1 MSRLVL
7 GLSVV
12 ALLTACSP
20 SVVTEQQS
28 TADNVSSVAAN
39 LNAKTNDI
47 AFEAYSAE
55 AFFQTTS
62 FGLAT
67 SSGYAFSKDDSKML
81 GHSDSSGIFN
91 TFAMTADGE
100 KTALTSSE
108 ADAHFAV
115 SFFPNDDRVLV
126 TADQGGNEQTHIYVR
141 KIDGSLLDLTPGT
154 ELKALFGGW
163 HTDNKVFYVWHN
175 GRDAASFDLYAYRAD
190 TYASEMIF
198 ENPGFQPGA
207 ISSSGRWLALDKPRT
222 SADSDV
228 YVVDLMSENK
238 APILVTKHD
247 GNVAYATF
255 DFTPDETKLVYA
267 TNEFG
272 EFTQAWTYDL
282 ETGDKAPLIQADWDV
297 SFVSYSASGRY
308 QISAVNADG
317 LSELSILDTRKNE
330 AVELSGVPKGQ
341 LGSIRFSRDESS
353 LVFGLNTDT
362 SPFNLY
368 TITLGDE
375 AVRLTD
381 ALNPAIMEENLVM
394 ATVERFEASDG
405 VIIPGIMYKPK
416 QASADN
422 PVPALVLVHGGPGG
436 QTTRGYSALVQHLVN
451 HGYAVYGANNRGSS
465 GYGKTFFHMDDKR
478 HGEDDLRDIVEAGEY
493 LRSLDWIDGDRVG
506 VMGGSYGGYITAA
519 ALAFH
524 PQAFEVGINIF
535 GVTNWVRT
543 LESIPAW
550 WGAFKDALY
559 DEMGDPATDADRHR
573 AISPLFHASNVVKPM
588 LVVQGANDPR
598 VLQVESDELV
608 AAVRANG
615 VPVKYVI
622 FADEGHGFLR
632 KENRVTASQA
642 YVNFLNEYLKA
653 INNE

>member
-282 ETGDKAPLIQADWDV
+282 ETGDKGPLIQADWDV

-341 LGSIRFSRDESS
+341 LGSIRFSRDESR